1 MQTFDILIAP
11 GPSSNSVSSFYP
23 PPFPPFSSL
32 PLWGG
37 ITQENGK
44 GGFSLAHLPTLPGQP
59 PVGAGR
65 VAGVG
70 SPPIWLFA
78 GSRWRGQGCQM
89 GALC

>member
-1 MQTFDILIAP
+1 MHP
-11 GPSSNSVSSFYP
+11 
-23 PPFPPFSSL
+23 
-32 PLWGG
+32 
-37 ITQENGK
+37 
-44 GGFSLAHLPTLPGQP
+44 PTLPEQP

-89 GALC
+89 GAELSSELPGFRGLVGCV